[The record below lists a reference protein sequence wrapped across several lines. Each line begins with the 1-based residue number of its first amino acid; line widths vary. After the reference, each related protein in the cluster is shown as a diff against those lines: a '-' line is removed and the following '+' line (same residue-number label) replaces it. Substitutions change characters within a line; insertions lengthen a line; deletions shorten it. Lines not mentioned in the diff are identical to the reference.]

1 MAMSIVA
8 LHVVATIV
16 DYYITK
22 YAAKP
27 MEQLQNL
34 TTQYAVGMRRL
45 EEKEEREQAQRVEA
59 GGVPQPANSED
70 ELKKR
75 SWRVLVTLQHAAN
88 RSKMISST
96 ECALFVHTEQ
106 QHWTSHNEVP
116 LFISR
121 PIYIASECQRM
132 LSGSKHTLTKP
143 STTVDFSIL
152 GFRRAES
159 VGDVPQLAIAQPRFL
174 DGPTA
179 FPMSAILV
187 S

>member
-1 MAMSIVA
+1 MAMSIIA

-34 TTQYAVGMRRL
+34 TTQYALGMRRL
-45 EEKEEREQAQRVEA
+45 EEKEEREKAERLPSDGA
-59 GGVPQPANSED
+59 PQTGSNED

-75 SWRVLVTLQHAAN
+75 SWRVLVTLQNAAN
-88 RSKMISST
+88 RAKMISST
-96 ECALFVHTEQ
+96 ECAMFVHTEQ

-116 LFISR
+116 LFTSR
-121 PIYIASECQRM
+121 PIYMAAECHRI

-143 STTVDFSIL
+143 ATSWAS
-152 GFRRAES
+152 A
-159 VGDVPQLAIAQPRFL
+159 PPHQLATFHNLPTANKASTN
-174 DGPTA
+174 PTA
-179 FPMSAILV
+179 FPMSATLV

>member
-8 LHVVATIV
+8 LHVVAAIV

-70 ELKKR
+70 EL
-75 SWRVLVTLQHAAN
+75 
-88 RSKMISST
+88 
-96 ECALFVHTEQ
+96 
-106 QHWTSHNEVP
+106 
-116 LFISR
+116 
-121 PIYIASECQRM
+121 
-132 LSGSKHTLTKP
+132 
-143 STTVDFSIL
+143 
-152 GFRRAES
+152 
-159 VGDVPQLAIAQPRFL
+159 
-174 DGPTA
+174 
-179 FPMSAILV
+179 
-187 S
+187 